1 MVNKGNNKMTN
12 DFYTRHKETINH
24 AINSKTVR
32 YSMGDKA
39 TANITI
45 HCYYVD
51 DKNTSIVVYAKY
63 DKTTRSITKY
73 TATVTVDNEQQ
84 KDSEKI
90 AKDLYAK
97 LSAVYDAQIARTC
110 LKNNFN
116 NAAFRKKR

>member
-1 MVNKGNNKMTN
+1 MTS
-12 DFYTRHKETINH
+12 DFYTRHKETINNV
-24 AINSKTVR
+24 INSKTVR
-32 YSMGDKA
+32 YSMGDKG
-39 TANITI
+39 TANITV

-51 DKNTSIVVYAKY
+51 DKKINIAVYAKY
-63 DKTTRSITKY
+63 DKTTKCITGY

-84 KDSEKI
+84 RDSGKI